1 MTQGLLNEGA
11 PLDGAFGDW
20 MKHLA
25 QALGIGHRASGIGH
39 RASGIGHRAE
49 IRHPNKKPRKA

>member
-39 RASGIGHRAE
+39 RAE